1 MIYSRKCIRIQ
12 GLALLR
18 ITGMLLVLM
27 SSMCSSYSNIRLP
40 RILGS
45 NMVLQQQSA
54 VKLWGW
60 GEPNEK
66 VTITT
71 SWDNKTYPAVT
82 VTGNATWM
90 LTVQTPAAGGPYTIQ
105 LKGNNSMLLTNI
117 LIGEVWVCSGQ
128 SNMEMCGRWGL
139 RDIKAEYATAHL
151 KNIRLFRI
159 TKTAAPFPQLDCEGA
174 WQQSD
179 SNSLESFSAVAYFF
193 GKKLN
198 STLNVPIGLVETCWG
213 GSSAEVWTPDS
224 VIRKDAVLKAA
235 ATTVL
240 PNGQVPHQPGYLY
253 NAMIAPITNF
263 SVAGTIWYQGEN
275 NTQAASTYQKLFTT
289 MIASWRKA
297 WDKDLPFYYVQI
309 APFRYHLK
317 NIGAL
322 LREAQ
327 AKSMTVPNTGMVVT
341 TDITPD
347 TNDVHPHN
355 KHDVGLR
362 LANYALAATYHQ
374 PDIEYRSPLFQ
385 RMHTDKDKITAYI
398 DFAEQGLVIKGKQ
411 VAELYIAGEDRIFY
425 PATIQIRDNRII
437 AWNKLVKQ
445 PVALRYGFS
454 NTAIGN
460 IFSRNGLPL
469 VPFRTD
475 NWPVEN
481 EYISPQ

>member
-1 MIYSRKCIRIQ
+1 MICRRKYITS
-12 GLALLR
+12 LR
-18 ITGMLLVLM
+18 IVWMAIWMGIV
-27 SSMCSSYSNIRLP
+27 SSSYSNIRLP

-60 GEPNEK
+60 GAPNEK
-66 VTITT
+66 ITVTT
-71 SWDNKTYPAVT
+71 SWDHKTYPAVT

-90 LTVQTPAAGGPYTIQ
+90 LTIQTPAAGGPYTIQ
-105 LKGNNSMLLTNI
+105 LKGNNSILLSNI

-139 RDIKAEYATAHL
+139 QDIRAEYAAAHL
-151 KNIRLFRI
+151 KNIRLFHI
-159 TKTAAPFPQLDCEGA
+159 IKTSAPYPQQDCEGA
-174 WQQSD
+174 WEGSD
-179 SNSLESFSAVAYFF
+179 SNSLVNFSAVAYFF

-198 STLNVPIGLVETCWG
+198 SALNVPVGLVETCWG

-224 VIRKDAVLKAA
+224 LIRQDAVLNAA
-235 ATTVL
+235 ATRVA
-240 PNGQVPHQPGYLY
+240 PNGQVPHLPGYLY

-263 SVAGTIWYQGEN
+263 SVAGVIWYQGEN
-275 NTQAASTYQKLFTT
+275 NTQAASTYQQLFTT
-289 MIASWRKA
+289 MIGCWRKA

-327 AKSMTVPNTGMVVT
+327 AKSMGYPNTGMVVT
-341 TDITPD
+341 TDLVTD
-347 TNDVHPHN
+347 TNDVHPNN

-374 PDIEYRSPLFQ
+374 PDIDYRSPLFQ
-385 RMHTDKDKITAYI
+385 RMSIEKDKITAYI
-398 DFAEQGLVIKGKQ
+398 DHAEQGLVIKGKQ
-411 VAELYIAGEDRIFY
+411 VAELYIAGEDKVFY
-425 PATIQIRDNRII
+425 PAETQIKNNRII
-437 AWNKLVKQ
+437 AWHKLVKQ

-460 IFSRNGLPL
+460 IFSKNGLPL
-469 VPFRTD
+469 GPFRTD